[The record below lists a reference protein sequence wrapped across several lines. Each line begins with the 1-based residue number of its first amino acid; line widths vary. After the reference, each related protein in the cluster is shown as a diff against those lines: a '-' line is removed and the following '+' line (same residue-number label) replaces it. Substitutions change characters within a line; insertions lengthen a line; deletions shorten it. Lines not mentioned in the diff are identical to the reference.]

1 MAGTTIGVITYKVV
15 EDHLEKIRKPV
26 SVETGVFTT
35 VSFATFDVLNRVKG
49 SIEKKGEFVG
59 MDQLQ
64 RNLILKTADGV
75 MQIPTDR
82 LLAITQDLSVEIIP
96 GATIEQTPTG
106 E

>member
-49 SIEKKGEFVG
+49 IQTFITCCDPSNTESLEKGRIIYIENG
-59 MDQLQ
+59 
-64 RNLILKTADGV
+64 RI
-75 MQIPTDR
+75 R
-82 LLAITQDLSVEIIP
+82 
-96 GATIEQTPTG
+96 
-106 E
+106 